1 EVPLRYI
8 NLYGPPLKH
17 ADAKAGDMM
26 KRYPDHAS
34 TYRGRLLV
42 SFAHVSQPNPDD
54 SDRFI
59 VKEVEDEDWEALKPP
74 LTRYVLRLSL
84 LAGQDLPTVRAKTGL
99 PARLFVV
106 VAIGPHEL
114 RFEANAAK
122 NGSIVWGLT
131 QEMKNIVLASDLTQV
146 PDIIVTLCKE
156 TSDTDDPVGVS
167 FARLRAGDVV
177 ARGMEPAVTWLHLRQ
192 EICRKGS
199 IPVGQHPGSLL
210 LRMAFARE
218 EVAARQVWANDAS
231 LVTPTIP
238 ALVRVHIFQC
248 KGLVVDDLKSKGTL
262 PDPLVQVHFNGVTRK
277 TKPRSRT
284 LDPLYYES
292 LQFDTTIPAKAEYAG
307 EVWIQVV
314 NKIGFN
320 TVKYMGE
327 YRVPLAKCTK
337 ASTVPYPS
345 WVPLTKSDLMDD
357 AVAAGQLLVSV
368 QIIEHPTAEDRTAAL
383 PSIVPECREAY
394 VDIIALGVRNLKNN
408 NLLHIQNPFVEFELT
423 GLNSTSGENIQRRTK
438 ASHEPTSKNANF
450 LERLVIPTRLPIDIL
465 FAPQLVLKVYDS
477 TLAGL
482 HQPLIASC
490 VIDLTLKLP
499 WSPSYEPP
507 QQQAFDYHIDAA
519 KKRSKQR
526 RVVQPKAETPAIE
539 VASSNGD
546 SKHEKHATAET
557 HDDDGTGIGVLALP
571 AVSFEATD
579 ESKQDPAVLH
589 QVQQA
594 HDRRLFA
601 SVQDAKKKGQVYFV
615 SDPNAMVASSFT
627 SPDDEAHALDSPA
640 YYAGRDWWLK
650 LEGEELEDFLKTAPF
665 ESYALFRAHTM
676 IPSFFRKKKTKV
688 QVQTGIFKGLVVVTI
703 KPQKTNPL
711 IDFVSLTDPQP
722 YEVRVYG
729 SLQLWVDI
737 LTPAQA
743 ALYEPVNIEPPP
755 PQKFEVR
762 VVIWRSEGVTD
773 RDMNTMNDLFVKAW
787 MEGTKPQ
794 TTDTHW
800 RCSTGKGSWNYRLK
814 FTVQM
819 PMKPEYGRL
828 TIQLWDKDLAKWND
842 LIGESQLDLY
852 KWIHKAFHEKRTV
865 RPFKEQN
872 TGKKGGFL
880 AQNEEDESSDD
891 EDDDNEGDHGP
902 DLENNNSEQHKPLL
916 DSKKKKLHSKLK
928 KKITNVLKKVKRRKQ
943 TLTPDERQRR
953 KAEKESN
960 DKDEAFQSILVS
972 PLCHLGFGVYG
983 DVWNPI

>member
-1 EVPLRYI
+1 MSDSEVPLRYI

-26 KRYPDHAS
+26 KLYPDHAS

-54 SDRFI
+54 SDRFV

-177 ARGMEPAVTWLHLRQ
+177 ARGMAPAVTWLHLRQ

-218 EVAARQVWANDAS
+218 E
-231 LVTPTIP
+231 
-238 ALVRVHIFQC
+238 VRVHIFQC

-423 GLNSTSGENIQRRTK
+423 GLNSTSGENNIQRRTK

-507 QQQAFDYHIDAA
+507 QQQEFDYHIDAA

-526 RVVQPKAETPAIE
+526 RVQPKAETPVIE
-539 VASSNGD
+539 VAPSNGD
-546 SKHEKHATAET
+546 NKHEKHATAET

-615 SDPNAMVASSFT
+615 SDPNAMVSSSFT

-650 LEGEELEDFLKTAPF
+650 VP
-665 ESYALFRAHTM
+665 
-676 IPSFFRKKKTKV
+676 
-688 QVQTGIFKGLVVVTI
+688 
-703 KPQKTNPL
+703 
-711 IDFVSLTDPQP
+711 
-722 YEVRVYG
+722 
-729 SLQLWVDI
+729 
-737 LTPAQA
+737 
-743 ALYEPVNIEPPP
+743 
-755 PQKFEVR
+755 
-762 VVIWRSEGVTD
+762 
-773 RDMNTMNDLFVKAW
+773 
-787 MEGTKPQ
+787 
-794 TTDTHW
+794 
-800 RCSTGKGSWNYRLK
+800 
-814 FTVQM
+814 
-819 PMKPEYGRL
+819 
-828 TIQLWDKDLAKWND
+828 
-842 LIGESQLDLY
+842 
-852 KWIHKAFHEKRTV
+852 
-865 RPFKEQN
+865 
-872 TGKKGGFL
+872 
-880 AQNEEDESSDD
+880 
-891 EDDDNEGDHGP
+891 
-902 DLENNNSEQHKPLL
+902 
-916 DSKKKKLHSKLK
+916 
-928 KKITNVLKKVKRRKQ
+928 KRR
-943 TLTPDERQRR
+943 E
-953 KAEKESN
+953 
-960 DKDEAFQSILVS
+960 LV
-972 PLCHLGFGVYG
+972 L
-983 DVWNPI
+983 

>member
-1 EVPLRYI
+1 
-8 NLYGPPLKH
+8 
-17 ADAKAGDMM
+17 
-26 KRYPDHAS
+26 
-34 TYRGRLLV
+34 
-42 SFAHVSQPNPDD
+42 
-54 SDRFI
+54 
-59 VKEVEDEDWEALKPP
+59 
-74 LTRYVLRLSL
+74 
-84 LAGQDLPTVRAKTGL
+84 
-99 PARLFVV
+99 
-106 VAIGPHEL
+106 
-114 RFEANAAK
+114 
-122 NGSIVWGLT
+122 
-131 QEMKNIVLASDLTQV
+131 
-146 PDIIVTLCKE
+146 
-156 TSDTDDPVGVS
+156 
-167 FARLRAGDVV
+167 
-177 ARGMEPAVTWLHLRQ
+177 
-192 EICRKGS
+192 
-199 IPVGQHPGSLL
+199 
-210 LRMAFARE
+210 
-218 EVAARQVWANDAS
+218 
-231 LVTPTIP
+231 
-238 ALVRVHIFQC
+238 
-248 KGLVVDDLKSKGTL
+248 TL

-423 GLNSTSGENIQRRTK
+423 GLNSTSGENNIQRRTK

-526 RVVQPKAETPAIE
+526 RVQPKAETPAIE
-539 VASSNGD
+539 VAPSNGD
-546 SKHEKHATAET
+546 SKDEKHGITET

-615 SDPNAMVASSFT
+615 SDPNAMVSSSFT

-650 LEGEELEDFLKTAPF
+650 VPKRLV
-665 ESYALFRAHTM
+665 LFYLYPQYR
-676 IPSFFRKKKTKV
+676 IPIAKY
-688 QVQTGIFKGLVVVTI
+688 I
-703 KPQKTNPL
+703 
-711 IDFVSLTDPQP
+711 
-722 YEVRVYG
+722 
-729 SLQLWVDI
+729 
-737 LTPAQA
+737 
-743 ALYEPVNIEPPP
+743 
-755 PQKFEVR
+755 
-762 VVIWRSEGVTD
+762 GV
-773 RDMNTMNDLFVKAW
+773 
-787 MEGTKPQ
+787 
-794 TTDTHW
+794 
-800 RCSTGKGSWNYRLK
+800 C
-814 FTVQM
+814 
-819 PMKPEYGRL
+819 
-828 TIQLWDKDLAKWND
+828 
-842 LIGESQLDLY
+842 
-852 KWIHKAFHEKRTV
+852 
-865 RPFKEQN
+865 
-872 TGKKGGFL
+872 
-880 AQNEEDESSDD
+880 
-891 EDDDNEGDHGP
+891 
-902 DLENNNSEQHKPLL
+902 
-916 DSKKKKLHSKLK
+916 
-928 KKITNVLKKVKRRKQ
+928 
-943 TLTPDERQRR
+943 
-953 KAEKESN
+953 
-960 DKDEAFQSILVS
+960 
-972 PLCHLGFGVYG
+972 
-983 DVWNPI
+983 

>member
-1 EVPLRYI
+1 MSDSEVPLRYI

-26 KRYPDHAS
+26 KLYPDHAS

-54 SDRFI
+54 SDRFV

-177 ARGMEPAVTWLHLRQ
+177 ARGMAPAVTWLHLRQ

-218 EVAARQVWANDAS
+218 E
-231 LVTPTIP
+231 
-238 ALVRVHIFQC
+238 VRVHIFQC

-423 GLNSTSGENIQRRTK
+423 GLNSTSGENNIQRRTK

-526 RVVQPKAETPAIE
+526 RVQPKAETPAIE
-539 VASSNGD
+539 VAPSNGD
-546 SKHEKHATAET
+546 SKDEKHGITET

-601 SVQDAKKKGQVYFV
+601 SVQDAKKKGHVYFV
-615 SDPNAMVASSFT
+615 SDPNAMVSSSFT

-650 LEGEELEDFLKTAPF
+650 VPKRRELVLLPSLEDVIRLKIDKAFTDAIELSKEIDTYHDVAAAAMKCIVLGIENILDDDWATMQRVNWGTVETVGDESAYVLAIADKLRPYVPTLRSMLSSLYFTNFCDKFAASVVPKVLQSIVKCKRVNHVGTQQLLLDVYALKTLFLNLPVMGKEGEVQIVGATTVPAR
-665 ESYALFRAHTM
+665 Y
-676 IPSFFRKKKTKV
+676 TK
-688 QVQTGIFKGLVVVTI
+688 
-703 KPQKTNPL
+703 
-711 IDFVSLTDPQP
+711 FVSNEMAHVEAVLKLIGTPN
-722 YEVRVYG
+722 EM
-729 SLQLWVDI
+729 LVDSFKI
-737 LTPAQA
+737 MWP
-743 ALYEPVNIEPPP
+743 
-755 PQKFEVR
+755 
-762 VVIWRSEGVTD
+762 
-773 RDMNTMNDLFVKAW
+773 
-787 MEGTKPQ
+787 EGT
-794 TTDTHW
+794 
-800 RCSTGKGSWNYRLK
+800 
-814 FTVQM
+814 
-819 PMKPEYGRL
+819 
-828 TIQLWDKDLAKWND
+828 A
-842 LIGESQLDLY
+842 
-852 KWIHKAFHEKRTV
+852 
-865 RPFKEQN
+865 
-872 TGKKGGFL
+872 
-880 AQNEEDESSDD
+880 
-891 EDDDNEGDHGP
+891 
-902 DLENNNSEQHKPLL
+902 EN
-916 DSKKKKLHSKLK
+916 
-928 KKITNVLKKVKRRKQ
+928 
-943 TLTPDERQRR
+943 
-953 KAEKESN
+953 
-960 DKDEAFQSILVS
+960 FQSILNMKG
-972 PLCHLGFGVYG
+972 LKRQEQLALLEALGLQQRKAPPAAAKQMIEGKMT
-983 DVWNPI
+983 DMTESLKSNMQKMAKASNPFNYINTTN